1 MDDEDLAMMPK
12 KDITL
17 VHIAT
22 LDELVSVSLS
32 TTTTTYEENI
42 LKINIP
48 PTTNTLYDNQ
58 KYLKPPYVQ
67 LWYIVLILG
76 TFTYVPYMPFLWLIP
91 QVLSTLPHLSF
102 RW

>member
-32 TTTTTYEENI
+32 TTTSTNEENI
-42 LKINIP
+42 LKTNIS
-48 PTTNTLYDNQ
+48 PTTNTLYDN
-58 KYLKPPYVQ
+58 
-67 LWYIVLILG
+67 
-76 TFTYVPYMPFLWLIP
+76 
-91 QVLSTLPHLSF
+91 
-102 RW
+102 